1 MHMGKTW
8 ELAVRR
14 HFSAAHALREYEG
27 VCSRLHG
34 HNYEVEVVV
43 ARESLDSLGMAMDFG
58 ELKRHCDEVIDELDH
73 RMLNELPAF
82 SESNATS
89 ERLAEYIYG
98 EVARRLAGAAVEL
111 RWVRIWETPTSSATY
126 REG

>member
-1 MHMGKTW
+1 
-8 ELAVRR
+8 
-14 HFSAAHALREYEG
+14 
-27 VCSRLHG
+27 
-34 HNYEVEVVV
+34 
-43 ARESLDSLGMAMDFG
+43 MAMDFG

-126 REG
+126 REE